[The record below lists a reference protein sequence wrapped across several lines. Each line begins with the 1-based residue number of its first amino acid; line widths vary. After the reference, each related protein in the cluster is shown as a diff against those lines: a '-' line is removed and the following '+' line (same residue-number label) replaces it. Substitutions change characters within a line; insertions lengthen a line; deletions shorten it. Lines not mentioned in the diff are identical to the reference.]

1 MRWVAK
7 ANSAK
12 IPINNSVLHLQA
24 LEVAKKLELDVE
36 PSLSWLYRFRE
47 RNTLTYKRIAGE
59 AGSVSVEQFESAL
72 ADAKALLDGYNP
84 EDIWNFDETGLC

>member
-1 MRWVAK
+1 M
-7 ANSAK
+7 
-12 IPINNSVLHLQA
+12 HLQA

-47 RNTLTYKRIAGE
+47 RNNLSYKRIAGE

-72 ADAKALLDGYNP
+72 ADAKALLDGYKP
-84 EDIWNFDETGLC
+84 EDIWNFDETGLFYRL